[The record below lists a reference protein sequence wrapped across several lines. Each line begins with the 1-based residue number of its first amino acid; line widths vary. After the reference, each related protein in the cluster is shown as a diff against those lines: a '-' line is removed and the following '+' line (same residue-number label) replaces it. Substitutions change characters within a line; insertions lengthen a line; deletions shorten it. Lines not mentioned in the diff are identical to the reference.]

1 MRSSSRCESGR
12 LFVQTWPLLTVNR
25 NYDGE
30 QRCRLSQGL
39 RRVQYEHQPYR
50 GPQRHRRVLHIG
62 HADLCKSV
70 HSLVARPRAQKE
82 NLENSS
88 HKIFV
93 MVIAHNMSKDGHD

>member
-50 GPQRHRRVLHIG
+50 GPQRHRRVLHI
-62 HADLCKSV
+62 ADGCEAL
-70 HSLVARPRAQKE
+70 RA
-82 NLENSS
+82 LLW
-88 HKIFV
+88 I
-93 MVIAHNMSKDGHD
+93 

>member
-70 HSLVARPRAQKE
+70 HSLVARPRDPVHS
-82 NLENSS
+82 NL
-88 HKIFV
+88 IYTADRC
-93 MVIAHNMSKDGHD
+93 ILHNPNAT